1 MATTQNTFTGDGSN
15 LGPFSF
21 TFKWLESTDIK
32 VTVAGVLKT
41 AGTHYNLQS
50 LNYSTKTGGQVLFT
64 AGNAPANGAAIRIYR
79 ETDDSDL
86 AATFYSGSAIR
97 AQDLNNNFIQGL
109 YVTQESSNNAAAA
122 TTVANAAT
130 TTANT
135 ALSNSTAAQASAATA
150 ISTANSAVST
160 ANSAVSTANSAVST
174 ANAASAAASSA
185 VSTANTAN
193 ATASSAL
200 SAVSEA
206 LAYTTVANVAA
217 IPGSPTNGDA
227 LRITNSTGIE
237 SFTPLIGVP
246 VGFVGNSALTVE
258 IYYNGTSATWIWS
271 RYFPIDPESRYWA
284 GSVVVSDTAPLSPTE
299 DSLWYDSIGGR
310 FYIWYNDGN
319 TSQWVDVSPQGN
331 RTSTF
336 LAGTAALPGLT
347 PEGDSNT
354 GIYSP
359 GADQVAIS
367 TNGTGRL
374 FVDSSGRV
382 GIGTTAPSHL
392 LDLLG
397 SAPRVRVKDSST
409 GATFGHFENN
419 SGNFYIGTD
428 NSTGGSL
435 SAGNYARVIWSQGA
449 YPLVFATNDT
459 QRAQIDSSG
468 RLLVGTSTSIGQGGL
483 LQVVGGDAARPQI
496 HRNVNDQ
503 YDAVITLSKARGT
516 GTEAVSNNDDI
527 GSIFFQGANGSAF
540 NTAARIQCSVDGTVS
555 GGGAND
561 MPGRLVFS
569 TTADGASSPTERMRI
584 TNAGRVLFGATAPSA
599 ENELFSFQGS
609 NGTLSMFNVTGGA
622 SQWPIRCW
630 NTAASGTINQIL
642 FMDGGGTARGSIT
655 TNASSTSYNTTSDYR
670 LKENVELL
678 AGATERLS
686 QIPVH
691 RFNFIGSDA
700 TVDGFL
706 AHEVQAIVPECVTGT
721 KDEVDADG
729 NPVYQ
734 GIDQSK
740 LVPLLTAALQEAME
754 RIETL
759 QGMVAVNNMT
769 IDEQHYQISALA
781 DRLTALEGGTN

>member
-64 AGNAPANGAAIRIYR
+64 AGNAPANGAAIVVYR
-79 ETDDSDL
+79 ETDDTDL

-122 TTVANAAT
+122 TTAANAAT

-271 RYFPIDPESRYWA
+271 RYFPNDPENRYWT
-284 GSVVVSDTAPLSPTE
+284 GSVVVSDTTPLSPTD

-367 TNGTGRL
+367 TNGSERL
-374 FVDSSGRV
+374 RVDSSGRV
-382 GIGTTAPSHL
+382 GIGSNATSPSQQLHVRTDQAGYTWTRIDNQSSSASAYAGL
-392 LDLLG
+392 MLG
-397 SAPRVRVKDSST
+397 AFGNSWGIVNGSSAAN
-409 GATFGHFENN
+409 GN
-419 SGNFYIGTD
+419 SMAFVIDAGGT
-428 NSTGGSL
+428 NSEKL
-435 SAGNYARVIWSQGA
+435 RI
-449 YPLVFATNDT
+449 DT
-459 QRAQIDSSG
+459 SG
-468 RLLVGTSTSIGQGGL
+468 RLLVGTSTARSMGGISAGIFIEGTAYNSISINNNTNDAFSSL
-483 LQVVGGDAARPQI
+483 LAFGK
-496 HRNVNDQ
+496 
-503 YDAVITLSKARGT
+503 SRGT
-516 GTEAVSNNDDI
+516 
-527 GSIFFQGANGSAF
+527 ANGAVTSVGNGDRLGGINFYGADGST
-540 NTAARIQCSVDGTVS
+540 NVEAARITAEVDGTP
-555 GGGAND
+555 GAND

-569 TTADGASSPTERMRI
+569 TTADGASSPTERVRI
-584 TNAGRVLFGATAPSA
+584 TQSGDVFIGTTTSGLSN
-599 ENELFSFQGS
+599 S
-609 NGTLSMFNVTGGA
+609 NGFGFN
-622 SQWPIRCW
+622 
-630 NTAASGTINQIL
+630 NASGQSYLNVGHPSGTNSGFEYIGFSYAGSQI
-642 FMDGGGTARGSIT
+642 GSIRQSGT
-655 TNASSTSYNTTSDYR
+655 TGVSFNTSSDYR
-670 LKENVELL
+670 LKENVVPLED
-678 AGATERLS
+678 ATLRVKQLKPS
-686 QIPVH
+686 Q
-691 RFNFIGSDA
+691 FNFIAEPSR
-700 TVDGFL
+700 TVDGFI
-706 AHEVQAIVPECVTGT
+706 AHEVQAVVPECVTGE
-721 KDEVDADG
+721 KDAVDDEG
-729 NPVYQ
+729 DPIYQ

-740 LVPLLTAALQEAME
+740 LVPLLTAALQEAIG

-759 QGMVAVNNMT
+759 EAQNAQL
-769 IDEQHYQISALA
+769 DA
-781 DRLTALEGGTN
+781 RLTALEGGTN

>member
-64 AGNAPANGAAIRIYR
+64 AGNAPANGAAIVIYR
-79 ETDDSDL
+79 QTDDTDL
-86 AATFYSGSAIR
+86 ASTFYSGSAIR
-97 AQDLNNNFIQGL
+97 AQDLNNNFVQGL

-122 TTVANAAT
+122 TAAANAAT

-135 ALSNSTAAQASAATA
+135 ALSNSTAAQASAASA

-174 ANAASAAASSA
+174 ANSASAAAASA

-193 ATASSAL
+193 STASSAL

-217 IPGSPTNGDA
+217 IPGSPTNGDS
-227 LRITNSTGIE
+227 LRITDSTGIE
-237 SFTPLIGVP
+237 SFTPIVGVP

-258 IYYNGTSATWIWS
+258 IYYNGTSSTWVWS
-271 RYFPIDPESRYWA
+271 RYFPNDPENRYWA

-336 LAGTAALPGLT
+336 LAGTAALPGLS

-367 TNGTGRL
+367 TNGSER
-374 FVDSSGRV
+374 
-382 GIGTTAPSHL
+382 
-392 LDLLG
+392 
-397 SAPRVRVKDSST
+397 
-409 GATFGHFENN
+409 
-419 SGNFYIGTD
+419 
-428 NSTGGSL
+428 
-435 SAGNYARVIWSQGA
+435 AR
-449 YPLVFATNDT
+449 
-459 QRAQIDSSG
+459 IDSSG
-468 RLLVGTSTSIGQGGL
+468 RLLIGTSTARGSYL
-483 LQVVGGDAARPQI
+483 LQAEGSSDVLFSLARNNNGVFGPGF
-496 HRNVNDQ
+496 NF
-503 YDAVITLSKARGT
+503 SKSRGT
-516 GTEAVSNNDDI
+516 TAGSFTIVNSGDTLGQLGWSGADGTADI
-527 GSIFFQGANGSAF
+527 QAASI
-540 NTAARIQCSVDGTVS
+540 TAAVDGTP
-555 GGGAND
+555 GTND
-561 MPGRLVFS
+561 MPGRLTFA

-584 TNAGRVLFGATAPSA
+584 ASDGTAYTRGTTSVFSFASNAGA
-599 ENELFSFQGS
+599 
-609 NGTLSMFNVTGGA
+609 GTTNWLQLGGH
-622 SQWPIRCW
+622 S
-630 NTAASGTINQIL
+630 AASITGYTISYAVYTN
-642 FMDGGGTARGSIT
+642 GNVVNTNGSYTAI
-655 TNASSTSYNTTSDYR
+655 SDAK
-670 LKENVELL
+670 LKEN
-678 AGATERLS
+678 
-686 QIPVH
+686 I
-691 RFNFIGSDA
+691 
-700 TVDGFL
+700 
-706 AHEVQAIVPECVTGT
+706 
-721 KDEVDADG
+721 VDAGSQWSDLKAIQIRNWNFKAETGHETHRQIGPIAQELETVCPGLVFEAPDRDEDG
-729 NPVYQ
+729 NETGEVTK
-734 GIDQSK
+734 GVNQSVLYMK
-740 LVPLLTAALQEAME
+740 AVKALQEAME

-759 QGMVAVNNMT
+759 EAQNAQL
-769 IDEQHYQISALA
+769 DA
-781 DRLTALEGGTN
+781 RLTALEGGTN

>member
-64 AGNAPANGAAIRIYR
+64 AGNAPANGAAIVIYR
-79 ETDDSDL
+79 QTDDTDL
-86 AATFYSGSAIR
+86 ASTFYSGSAIR
-97 AQDLNNNFIQGL
+97 AQDLNNNFVQGL

-122 TTVANAAT
+122 TAAANAAT

-135 ALSNSTAAQASAATA
+135 ALSNSTAAQASAASA

-174 ANAASAAASSA
+174 ANSASAAAASA

-193 ATASSAL
+193 STASSAL

-217 IPGSPTNGDA
+217 IPGSPTNGDS
-227 LRITNSTGIE
+227 LRITDSTGIE
-237 SFTPLIGVP
+237 SFTPIVGVP

-258 IYYNGTSATWIWS
+258 IYYNGTSSTWVWS
-271 RYFPIDPESRYWA
+271 RYFPNDPENRYWA

-336 LAGTAALPGLT
+336 LAGTAALPGLS

-367 TNGTGRL
+367 TNGSER
-374 FVDSSGRV
+374 
-382 GIGTTAPSHL
+382 
-392 LDLLG
+392 
-397 SAPRVRVKDSST
+397 
-409 GATFGHFENN
+409 
-419 SGNFYIGTD
+419 
-428 NSTGGSL
+428 
-435 SAGNYARVIWSQGA
+435 AR
-449 YPLVFATNDT
+449 
-459 QRAQIDSSG
+459 IDSSG
-468 RLLVGTSTSIGQGGL
+468 RLLIGTSTARGSYL
-483 LQVVGGDAARPQI
+483 LQAEGSSDVLFSLARNNNGVFGPGF
-496 HRNVNDQ
+496 NF
-503 YDAVITLSKARGT
+503 SKSRGT
-516 GTEAVSNNDDI
+516 TAGSFTIVNSGDTLGQLGWSGADGTADI
-527 GSIFFQGANGSAF
+527 QAASI
-540 NTAARIQCSVDGTVS
+540 TAAVDGTP
-555 GGGAND
+555 GAND

-569 TTADGASSPTERMRI
+569 TTADGGSSPTERMRIDSSGRLLVGTSTSTTSGAGFTPGIQVAGSSALAAVSIGRYSADGFQPQLQLQKSRGGIGVQTIVSNNDALGDVSFEGSDGTVFKSAAALRCEVDGTPGTNDMPGRLTFATTADGASSPTERMRI
-584 TNAGRVLFGATAPSA
+584 ASDGTAYTRGTTSVFSFASNAGA
-599 ENELFSFQGS
+599 
-609 NGTLSMFNVTGGA
+609 GTTNWLQLGGH
-622 SQWPIRCW
+622 S
-630 NTAASGTINQIL
+630 AASITGYTISYAVYTN
-642 FMDGGGTARGSIT
+642 GNVVNTNGSYTAI
-655 TNASSTSYNTTSDYR
+655 SDAK
-670 LKENVELL
+670 LKEN
-678 AGATERLS
+678 
-686 QIPVH
+686 I
-691 RFNFIGSDA
+691 
-700 TVDGFL
+700 
-706 AHEVQAIVPECVTGT
+706 
-721 KDEVDADG
+721 VDANSQWDDIKALQVRNYNFKEGQVHTQIGLVAQEAELVSPGLVSESPDRDEDG
-729 NPVYQ
+729 NDLGTVTKSVNY
-734 GIDQSK
+734 SVLYMK
-740 LVPLLTAALQEAME
+740 AVKALQEAME

-759 QGMVAVNNMT
+759 EAKVAT
-769 IDEQHYQISALA
+769 
-781 DRLTALEGGTN
+781 LEAS